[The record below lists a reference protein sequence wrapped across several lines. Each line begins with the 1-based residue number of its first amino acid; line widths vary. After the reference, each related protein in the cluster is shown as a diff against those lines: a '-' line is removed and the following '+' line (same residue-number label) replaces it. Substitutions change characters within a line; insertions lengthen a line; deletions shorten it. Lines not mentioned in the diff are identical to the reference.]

1 LTVQSTRWGL
11 PSEAAGM
18 SQLSGYVGHLV
29 FFEVQG
35 GTCDQAVCDGR
46 RGSFQRGMKNDET
59 DVQTQVVSI
68 FYFRE
73 AKQLERWPYP
83 EDSVARE

>member
-1 LTVQSTRWGL
+1 MRRSAREL
-11 PSEAAGM
+11 PTGRTKRHVSLLGNDKHPYA
-18 SQLSGYVGHLV
+18 LSIM
-29 FFEVQG
+29 
-35 GTCDQAVCDGR
+35 
-46 RGSFQRGMKNDET
+46 GMKNDET